1 MHNSK
6 RNVKVSLFLSKEEL
20 DIFHD
25 LILFYKNTVQ
35 RIESE
40 KQFMT
45 DIELKVIPKVLDV
58 SYQDLLDD

>member
-1 MHNSK
+1 M
-6 RNVKVSLFLSKEEL
+6 
-20 DIFHD
+20 
-25 LILFYKNTVQ
+25 Q
-35 RIESE
+35 RIESG